1 MIGLVGWRMGGEMDN
16 RPEEALDRLRTHGW
30 TKGASMNSRGEMCIG
45 GACETG
51 EVGFS
56 PAIQAIAT
64 VIRDQFPERVRD
76 AINPSMGIVVRF
88 NDHPDTTFADVE
100 RVLEKAA
107 VKWEEE
113 RVLRND

>member
-1 MIGLVGWRMGGEMDN
+1 MGEVMDN
-16 RPEEALDRLRTHGW
+16 PAERVLDVLRLRGW
-30 TKGASMNSRGEMCIG
+30 SKGESFGPNGQRCVGA
-45 GACETG
+45 ACEIPGGMSEPVTL
-51 EVGFS
+51 
-56 PAIQAIAT
+56 IARIINEHYADRT
-64 VIRDQFPERVRD
+64 VEHIC
-76 AINPSMGIVVRF
+76 NTSMATIVSF